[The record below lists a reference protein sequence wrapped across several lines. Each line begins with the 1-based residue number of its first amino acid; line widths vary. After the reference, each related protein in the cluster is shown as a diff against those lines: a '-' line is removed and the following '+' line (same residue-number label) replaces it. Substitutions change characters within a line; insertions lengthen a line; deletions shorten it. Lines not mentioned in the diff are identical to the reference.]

1 MIYLAVALGGAL
13 GALSRFGIGQWLADS
28 GYAHLHPATF
38 LVNVIGALLIG
49 ILFIGAERFTLSE
62 PARLGISV
70 GFLGAFTTFSAFSLD
85 TVTLLQNAAYL
96 KASLN
101 IGLNLFASI
110 GATFIGFLLVRNL
123 APMA

>member
-49 ILFIGAERFTLSE
+49 ILFVGAERFTLSE

-70 GFLGAFTTFSAFSLD
+70 GFLGALTTFSAFSLQLLTD
-85 TVTLLQNAAYL
+85 IQEGQVLRAVSYATATVFLCLISCMVGMKMAR
-96 KASLN
+96 S
-101 IGLNLFASI
+101 
-110 GATFIGFLLVRNL
+110 GFD
-123 APMA
+123 

>member
-38 LVNVIGALLIG
+38 LVNVIGALLLG
-49 ILFIGAERFTLSE
+49 FLLFGAERFTLSE

-70 GFLGAFTTFSAFSLD
+70 GFLGALTTFSAFSLQLLTD
-85 TVTLLQNAAYL
+85 IQEGQVLRAVSYAAATV
-96 KASLN
+96 
-101 IGLNLFASI
+101 
-110 GATFIGFLLVRNL
+110 FLCLISCLVGMEL
-123 APMA
+123 ARSVFD

>member
-49 ILFIGAERFTLSE
+49 ILFVGAERFTLSE
-62 PARLGISV
+62 PARLGMSV
-70 GFLGAFTTFSAFSLD
+70 GFLGAFTTFSAFSLQLLTD
-85 TVTLLQNAAYL
+85 IQEGQVLRAVSYATATV
-96 KASLN
+96 
-101 IGLNLFASI
+101 
-110 GATFIGFLLVRNL
+110 FLCLISCMVGMK
-123 APMA
+123 MARSVFD

>member
-49 ILFIGAERFTLSE
+49 ILFVGAERFTLSE

-70 GFLGAFTTFSAFSLD
+70 GFLGALTTFSAFSLQLLTD
-85 TVTLLQNAAYL
+85 IQEGQVLRAVSYATATV
-96 KASLN
+96 
-101 IGLNLFASI
+101 
-110 GATFIGFLLVRNL
+110 FLCLISCMVGMK
-123 APMA
+123 MARSVFD

>member
-49 ILFIGAERFTLSE
+49 ILFVGAERFTLSE
-62 PARLGISV
+62 PARLGMSV
-70 GFLGAFTTFSAFSLD
+70 GFLGAFTTFSAFSLQLLTD
-85 TVTLLQNAAYL
+85 IQEGEVLRAVSYAAATVFLCLISCLVGVELA
-96 KASLN
+96 K
-101 IGLNLFASI
+101 SI
-110 GATFIGFLLVRNL
+110 FD
-123 APMA
+123 

>member
-1 MIYLAVALGGAL
+1 VIYFAVAVGGAL
-13 GALSRFGIGQWLADS
+13 GALSRFGIGQWFADS

-70 GFLGAFTTFSAFSLD
+70 GFLGAFTTFSAFSLQ
-85 TVTLLQNAAYL
+85 LLTDIQEGQVLRAVSYA
-96 KASLN
+96 
-101 IGLNLFASI
+101 
-110 GATFIGFLLVRNL
+110 GATVFLCLISCLVGMEL
-123 APMA
+123 ARSVFD

>member
-13 GALSRFGIGQWLADS
+13 GALSRFGIGQWLANS

-49 ILFIGAERFTLSE
+49 ILFVGAERFTLSE

-70 GFLGAFTTFSAFSLD
+70 GFLGALTTFSAFSLQLLTD
-85 TVTLLQNAAYL
+85 IQEGQVLRAVSYATATV
-96 KASLN
+96 
-101 IGLNLFASI
+101 
-110 GATFIGFLLVRNL
+110 FLCLISCLVGMEL
-123 APMA
+123 AESVFD

>member
-1 MIYLAVALGGAL
+1 MIYFAVALGGAL

-49 ILFIGAERFTLSE
+49 ILFVGAERFTLSD

-70 GFLGAFTTFSAFSLD
+70 GFLGAFTTFSAFSLQLLTD
-85 TVTLLQNAAYL
+85 IQEGQVLRAVSYATATV
-96 KASLN
+96 
-101 IGLNLFASI
+101 
-110 GATFIGFLLVRNL
+110 FLCLISCLVGME
-123 APMA
+123 MARSVFD

>member
-1 MIYLAVALGGAL
+1 MIYLAVAVGGAL

-62 PARLGISV
+62 PARLGMSV
-70 GFLGAFTTFSAFSLD
+70 GFLGAFTTFSAFSLQLLTD
-85 TVTLLQNAAYL
+85 IQEGQVLRAVAYAAATV
-96 KASLN
+96 
-101 IGLNLFASI
+101 
-110 GATFIGFLLVRNL
+110 FLCLISCLVGMEL
-123 APMA
+123 ARSVFD

>member
-13 GALSRFGIGQWLADS
+13 GALSRFGIGEWLADS

-70 GFLGAFTTFSAFSLD
+70 GFLGAFTTFSAFSLQLLTD
-85 TVTLLQNAAYL
+85 IQEGQVLRAVSYATATV
-96 KASLN
+96 
-101 IGLNLFASI
+101 
-110 GATFIGFLLVRNL
+110 FLCLISCLVGME
-123 APMA
+123 MARSVFD